1 MRFLVRRSLRDS
13 SSWPQRLFFSTSHSG
28 FSSIHCR
35 ASTPHVRKI
44 SPRSL
49 CLLLLC
55 CPRQPQP
62 QGFGRI
68 ASDYR
73 WSRTTHEAFWP
84 VVSSAAQFVSRST
97 AAGGGLP
104 TIRSRHRRPSPPRA
118 RPTPALLLLFVPVR
132 SLRRHACVSS
142 AVIRDGQPVTRPCRR
157 SAPRRSILG
166 SSLALAQRVG
176 TPRRRC
182 SAKPP
187 WILPVVRSQLA
198 CSTRVALV
206 AVRWLVEL
214 ASARTGLVQY
224 ARLKTLPQSSAA
236 AWTPAPSAGCRTE
249 GSGSTTAAK
258 ESSRPQV
265 GIRHPLHHRAAALAG
280 SPPWQRMCPS
290 AARRGG

>member
-1 MRFLVRRSLRDS
+1 M
-13 SSWPQRLFFSTSHSG
+13 TS
-28 FSSIHCR
+28 R
-35 ASTPHVRKI
+35 
-44 SPRSL
+44 
-49 CLLLLC
+49 
-55 CPRQPQP
+55 
-62 QGFGRI
+62 
-68 ASDYR
+68 
-73 WSRTTHEAFWP
+73 
-84 VVSSAAQFVSRST
+84 SRST
-97 AAGGGLP
+97 
-104 TIRSRHRRPSPPRA
+104 SKC
-118 RPTPALLLLFVPVR
+118 R
-132 SLRRHACVSS
+132 SLSCSFSS
-142 AVIRDGQPVTRPCRR
+142 TRKSRR
-157 SAPRRSILG
+157 SASPV
-166 SSLALAQRVG
+166 SSLVLMMTCGAN
-176 TPRRRC
+176 
-182 SAKPP
+182 PP

-265 GIRHPLHHRAAALAG
+265 GIRHHLHRRAAALAG

>member
-1 MRFLVRRSLRDS
+1 MA
-13 SSWPQRLFFSTSHSG
+13 PQTLG
-28 FSSIHCR
+28 FSEASR
-35 ASTPHVRKI
+35 ARN
-44 SPRSL
+44 
-49 CLLLLC
+49 
-55 CPRQPQP
+55 
-62 QGFGRI
+62 
-68 ASDYR
+68 A
-73 WSRTTHEAFWP
+73 
-84 VVSSAAQFVSRST
+84 VSRN
-97 AAGGGLP
+97 GLLSLFSAP
-104 TIRSRHRRPSPPRA
+104 LSRHRRPSPPRA

-132 SLRRHACVSS
+132 SLRRHASVSS

-198 CSTRVALV
+198 CNTRVALV

-224 ARLKTLPQSSAA
+224 ARLKTLPQSSTA

-265 GIRHPLHHRAAALAG
+265 GIRHHLHRRAAALAG